1 MHPTIRRTAATF
13 ASVAAVGFALAG
25 CDGGG
30 GSGAGAT
37 TSESSPAQVSEMIP
51 QPPEAQLKASGLAN
65 FPFAPDRRRID
76 LEAPSFSNP
85 TEITNPLNP
94 ISEIPSAI
102 VLGEVDGE
110 PLRIEITLLPETRL
124 VEWNGEA
131 VETRVSQFVAYRDGH
146 MKEVALDLYA
156 QADSGDVWYFGED
169 VFNYANDGH
178 IADME
183 GAWLAGRDGP
193 AGMITPAEPEVGDAY
208 RSENIPGLAF
218 EESTVTATDRTVD
231 GPRGAVDGAFVI
243 DEHHPDGPEVKKWA
257 PGYGEFFT
265 RDRSDFERLALAVPT
280 DALPGPVP
288 AELERISS
296 AAAEIFDR
304 AGPLD
309 WRAASSTVDA
319 IAAAWNQFRRPSTPP
334 MLEAQL
340 EDALHSLERRVG
352 RRDSTGARLAAV
364 AVAVA
369 GLDLQLRH
377 RPPAEIDLARLDLQA
392 ALLRVDANSGDLAAV
407 RSDVANLDW
416 IRDRIAHALEPGEL
430 SGIDTEL
437 VELIGATADRDFDA
451 ANEAAGKLRAVLG
464 TVRPAG

>member
-1 MHPTIRRTAATF
+1 MHPPMRRAAATF

-37 TSESSPAQVSEMIP
+37 TSEGSPARVSESIP
-51 QPPEAQLKASGLAN
+51 QPPEAQLKASGLAK
-65 FPFAPDRRRID
+65 FPFAPEGTRID
-76 LEAPSFSNP
+76 LEAPTFSNP

-124 VEWNGEA
+124 VEWNGRA

-169 VFNYANDGH
+169 VFNYADDGH
-178 IADME
+178 VADME

-193 AGMITPAEPEVGDAY
+193 AGMITPADPRVGDAY
-208 RSENIPGLAF
+208 RSENIPGLVF
-218 EESTVTATDRTVD
+218 EESTVMATDETVG
-231 GPRGAVDGAFVI
+231 GPRGPVDGAFVI

-265 RDRSDFERLALAVPT
+265 RDWRDFEQLALAVPI
-280 DALPGPVP
+280 DALPGPPPV
-288 AELERISS
+288 ELTRLS
-296 AAAEIFDR
+296 AGAAEIFDAPAR
-304 AGPLD
+304 IE
-309 WRAASSTVDA
+309 WRG
-319 IAAAWNQFRRPSTPP
+319 AAAAVEEMSAEWSQFKRADTPKLLSLQ
-334 MLEAQL
+334 MG
-340 EDALHSLERRVG
+340 DALDSLERAVQRQHAT
-352 RRDSTGARLAAV
+352 DSRLAAV

-369 GLDLQLRH
+369 SLDFQLRH
-377 RPPAEIDLARLDLQA
+377 RPPAEIDLARLELQA
-392 ALLRVDANSGDLAAV
+392 ALLEIDASAGDVPAV

-416 IRDRIAHALEPGEL
+416 IRDRIAHALAVADL
-430 SGIDTEL
+430 SRIDTEL
-437 VELIGATADRDFDA
+437 VELIGATADRDLT
-451 ANEAAGKLRAVLG
+451 AAGNSAARLRQVLADVQPTG
-464 TVRPAG
+464 

>member
-1 MHPTIRRTAATF
+1 MHPPMRRAAATF
-13 ASVAAVGFALAG
+13 ASVAVGFALAG

-37 TSESSPAQVSEMIP
+37 TSEGSPARVSESIP
-51 QPPEAQLKASGLAN
+51 QPSEAQLKASGLAN
-65 FPFAPDRRRID
+65 FPFAPDSRRID
-76 LEAPSFSNP
+76 LAAPSFSNP

-124 VEWNGEA
+124 VEWNGQA

-169 VFNYANDGH
+169 VFNYADDGH
-178 IADME
+178 VADME

-193 AGMITPAEPEVGDAY
+193 AGIITPANPRVGDAY
-208 RSENIPGLAF
+208 RSENIPGLVF
-218 EESTVTATDRTVD
+218 EESTVMATDETVG
-231 GPRGAVDGAFVI
+231 GPRGPVDGAFVI

-265 RDRSDFERLALAVPT
+265 RDRRDFEQLALAVPI

-288 AELERISS
+288 TELEKISS
-296 AAAEIFDR
+296 AATEIFDGT
-304 AGPLD
+304 GPLD
-309 WRAASSTVDA
+309 WRAAASAVDE
-319 IAAAWNQFRRPSTPP
+319 IAAAWNEFRGPGTPP
-334 MLEAQL
+334 MLEAQM
-340 EDALHSLERRVG
+340 EDALHSLERAVQRQHAT
-352 RRDSTGARLAAV
+352 DSRLAAV

-369 GLDLQLRH
+369 SLDFQLRH
-377 RPPAEIDLARLDLQA
+377 RPPAEIDLARLELQA
-392 ALLRVDANSGDLAAV
+392 ALLEIDASAGDVPAV

-416 IRDRIAHALEPGEL
+416 IRDRIAHTLEPAEL
-430 SGIDTEL
+430 SRIDTEL
-437 VELIGATADRDFDA
+437 VELIVATADRDLKA
-451 ANEAAGKLRAVLG
+451 ASNSAARLRQVLADVQP
-464 TVRPAG
+464 TA